1 MRLLLDTQIALWW
14 QIQSRSVPAAA
25 RALIEGSEELIC
37 ISRVSL
43 WEIAIKAARGNLAI
57 DLPQFCERVVAD
69 GFEWLEIAERH
80 LLAVSTMPLHPDHKD
95 PFDRLLAAQSLT
107 EPLILLTTDPKLAR
121 YGSTIRVV

>member
-14 QIQSRSVPAAA
+14 QIQSRSVPVEA
-25 RALIEGSEELIC
+25 RALIEASEQGVYV
-37 ISRVSL
+37 SRVTL

-69 GFEWLEIAERH
+69 GFEWLEISERH
-80 LLAVSTMPLHPDHKD
+80 LLAIATLPLHPDHKD